1 MNKRTRA
8 IDEETYKLII
18 STIQKGFEYQGV
30 MHKPNERIATVL
42 QLEYNLGLRIGDILN
57 LTMDNFMK
65 DGSRYRLDIHEQKTG
80 KYRNFTVPVEI
91 YNFIRDYAYENNISP
106 KAKLFPITERAVS
119 KHLKVTCD
127 YLGLEGI
134 GTHSFRKAYATNI
147 YVNNHYNIELV
158 KFFFSIRQP
167 LLHSVISVS
176 ALRNWKLPL
185 RRISISVSQ
194 SKKEDI
200 NFIIGT
206 LYGKFTN
213 CVPIFHVLF

>member
-57 LTMDNFMK
+57 LVMDNFMK

-106 KAKLFPITERAVS
+106 KAKLFSITERAIL

-158 KFFFSIRQP
+158 RV
-167 LLHSVISVS
+167 LLQHSSTTITQ
-176 ALRNWKLPL
+176 RY
-185 RRISISVSQ
+185 IGIG
-194 SKKEDI
+194 SKELETAIEKNI
-200 NFIIGT
+200 N
-206 LYGKFTN
+206 LCKSE
-213 CVPIFHVLF
+213 

>member
-57 LTMDNFMK
+57 LVMDNFMK

-91 YNFIRDYAYENNISP
+91 YNFIRDYAYENNIHP
-106 KAKLFPITERAVS
+106 KAKLFPITERAVL

-127 YLGLEGI
+127 YLGLQGV

-158 KFFFSIRQP
+158 RV
-167 LLHSVISVS
+167 LLQHSSTV
-176 ALRNWKLPL
+176 
-185 RRISISVSQ
+185 VSQ
-194 SKKEDI
+194 RYIGIGSKELETAIEKNI
-200 NFIIGT
+200 N
-206 LYGKFTN
+206 LCKSE
-213 CVPIFHVLF
+213 